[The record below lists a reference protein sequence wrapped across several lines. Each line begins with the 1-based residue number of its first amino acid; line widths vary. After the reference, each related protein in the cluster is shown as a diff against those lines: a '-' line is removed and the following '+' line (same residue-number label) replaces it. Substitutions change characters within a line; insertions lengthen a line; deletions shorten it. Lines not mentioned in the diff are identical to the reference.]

1 MKKSIYYIYLAFVVF
16 ALQGC
21 PVIPQA
27 EISGKEKGHGY
38 IDMGTSVMWSPV
50 NLGATTMGEYG
61 DYYAWGETEPKQYY
75 SILTYKWCD
84 GDTYSFTKYVLS
96 KDCGAEVD
104 SLTVLELEDDAAHV
118 HWGGTWRLP
127 TKEEMQELYDNCEF
141 EYIHGDAGRGI
152 LVTAKNGNT
161 LFFPLTYDWDDGVK
175 WGYYWTSSL
184 CRNTTAAYILW
195 LTDNKNATSQM
206 MRKIRENPRYL
217 KASIRPVCVPKS
229 K

>member
-1 MKKSIYYIYLAFVVF
+1 MKKSIYYICFAFVLF

-21 PVIPQA
+21 PIEIPPA
-27 EISGKEKGHGY
+27 DNSGEENGHEY

-50 NLGATTMGEYG
+50 NLGATVIGEYG
-61 DYYAWGETEPKQYY
+61 DYYAWGELEPKEKY
-75 SILTYKWCD
+75 SWDNYKWCI
-84 GDTYSFTKYVLS
+84 GKETQLTKYYEG
-96 KDCGAEVD
+96 DNR
-104 SLTVLELEDDAAHV
+104 TILELEDDAAHV

-184 CRNTTAAYILW
+184 CRNTTAAYTLW

-206 MRKIRENPRYL
+206 MRKIRENPRHL